1 MRYVIKII
9 ILDEINEI
17 RIWKRKG
24 NIIIESRLT
33 TTLNSG
39 RFNKRRELKKIK
51 WTNNEYVLR
60 IKQW

>member
-1 MRYVIKII
+1 MSHVIKII

-60 IKQW
+60 IK